1 MAGAGT
7 LQVAKGSTAKIC
19 LAGGTLAEAPHLERW
34 TLGYDITNT
43 KTASNSTG
51 GATTTDTGSTTY
63 KGKMVYLMHDGEVAP
78 IIGGKNYDVQF
89 YVGPIASGNYYS
101 GTLKAINMTDIEVEL
116 EDGSK
121 QLRYDITWEG
131 RGVFVRNGTML
142 TKLPTET

>member
-1 MAGAGT
+1 MYQRPREQIAPEPLDHPALKNIRARALALDRAHPEPGT
-7 LQVAKGSTAKIC
+7 LTGALPFS
-19 LAGGTLAEAPHLERW
+19 W
-34 TLGYDITNT
+34 
-43 KTASNSTG
+43 G

-89 YVGPIASGNYYS
+89 YVGALANGNYYS